1 MDDITNKLLTNLD
14 DDSIIELTA
23 HLNTVWRSGQLRK
36 EWKTAEDTEKQ
47 AALGLAEYLEREQD
61 WLQFY
66 GAMLENMRALEDLG
80 HDDDDR
86 LVGKE
91 RLLLTY
97 ARITW
102 LAGSWPRLVSQHVA
116 ASAASRHQLLEPPGT
131 ETSPWPTDEDLAG
144 SAVGICRL
152 QHTYG
157 LSAQEMAELRSP
169 LLNLTAHDRHEV
181 ARHCWDGDDAG
192 SALGWWTSS
201 LDALEEEGH
210 EPTDNREAILDSM
223 ADISRRVQNEG
234 AAYRLLS
241 ALHDGAPTHVRDT
254 LVEAVLDDEAVK
266 NSEVAMDAMK
276 FEKLCSSNRTGL
288 ERRSPTDRLRC
299 TILHITG
306 DAMLRWRPLH
316 VEFLSEEPRIA
327 LVHNFLTGREQRV
340 LKQLAE
346 PLLERAAVL
355 KGNNTYLP
363 SKTRITKVGWLA
375 DEEHPLVFRVSAA
388 VSAVTGMD
396 VACAE
401 DLQVGNYGVGGHYS
415 PHPDYGEPEEP
426 AETRD
431 SVTGQRAATWLM
443 YLSDVRRGGST
454 VFPELELQVEAKAGR
469 ALFWINLL
477 PEQKHGF
484 HFEHRFK
491 YGLLSEGDSRTTHGA
506 CPVLVGS
513 KWIATKW
520 IHELGQTRIP
530 FDWPGGVH

>member
-1 MDDITNKLLTNLD
+1 MGAAASFLGSSRAEMFT
-14 DDSIIELTA
+14 SIA
-23 HLNTVWRSGQLRK
+23 HLRFFQ
-36 EWKTAEDTEKQ
+36 DTEKQ

-97 ARITW
+97 ARITC

-116 ASAASRHQLLEPPGT
+116 ASAASRQQLLEPPGT

-223 ADISRRVQNEG
+223 ADISRRVQNES

-306 DAMLRWRPLH
+306 
-316 VEFLSEEPRIA
+316 
-327 LVHNFLTGREQRV
+327 
-340 LKQLAE
+340 
-346 PLLERAAVL
+346 
-355 KGNNTYLP
+355 
-363 SKTRITKVGWLA
+363 VGWLA

-454 VFPELELQVEAKAGR
+454 VFPELGLQVEAKAGR